1 LESQNGADADPRF
14 LVTKGLDHPWGMAFA
29 PGGDILVT
37 ERPGRLRL
45 IHGGVLDPTPVGP
58 LPAIRSA
65 VLGGLLDVALH
76 PRYSENHFIYF
87 VYSKPGAEDAAK
99 ATTAVARARWNGG
112 TTLED
117 VHDIFVAEPYFGGQ
131 GAPRGCCGQG
141 PSDGSYGSRLAFDR
155 ACFLYVT
162 LGDRNYGEL
171 SQDLS
176 VDIGKIVRLRDDGSV
191 PPDNPFAGK
200 AGYRPEL
207 YTIGHRN
214 PLGLTVHPVTGALW
228 STEFGPRGGDELN
241 LIQAGKNYGW
251 IKVTKGEHYNAEPS
265 EKSAAGMEDPVLS
278 WVPSI
283 NPGNIT
289 FYNGDRFAAWKGNLL
304 MATMTKSVVRIPF
317 DAQGKPGNQEKMLTE
332 LNQRFRDIR
341 TGPDGFLYVL
351 TDETFG
357 AVLRIEPGR

>member
-1 LESQNGADADPRF
+1 
-14 LVTKGLDHPWGMAFA
+14 
-29 PGGDILVT
+29 
-37 ERPGRLRL
+37 
-45 IHGGVLDPTPVGP
+45 
-58 LPAIRSA
+58 
-65 VLGGLLDVALH
+65 
-76 PRYSENHFIYF
+76 
-87 VYSKPGAEDAAK
+87 
-99 ATTAVARARWNGG
+99 
-112 TTLED
+112 
-117 VHDIFVAEPYFGGQ
+117 
-131 GAPRGCCGQG
+131 
-141 PSDGSYGSRLAFDR
+141 
-155 ACFLYVT
+155 VT